1 MGKRYAFLVDTSL
14 CIGCNACENACK
26 NYYQQEASVHW
37 RKVYYMQEKDLPQPL
52 RVGVSLV
59 CNHCDDPACLKACPA
74 GAYSK
79 DQHGLVRHDNDR
91 CIGCKLCTMACPYN
105 VPCYDKNLGKVTKC
119 EMCADRLARG
129 EEPVCV
135 ASCPMGAIRVIDL
148 NDPENAQYADNL
160 PGLPPVNMTK
170 PATRFV
176 LPLEQK
182 QDWRAE

>member
-1 MGKRYAFLVDTSL
+1 
-14 CIGCNACENACK
+14 
-26 NYYQQEASVHW
+26 
-37 RKVYYMQEKDLPQPL
+37 
-52 RVGVSLV
+52 
-59 CNHCDDPACLKACPA
+59 
-74 GAYSK
+74 
-79 DQHGLVRHDNDR
+79 
-91 CIGCKLCTMACPYN
+91 MACPYN

-119 EMCADRLARG
+119 EMCADRLAKG

>member
-52 RVGVSLV
+52 GVGVSLA
-59 CNHCDDPACLKACPA
+59 CNHCDAPACLKACPA

-119 EMCADRLARG
+119 EMCADRLAKG

-148 NDPENAQYADNL
+148 NDPENAQYADTL